1 MGPPC
6 QIVPL
11 GNAIMPVTFVWPLM
25 LNLLVLN
32 QVPSYLRGKHCRKGW
47 VKNCTGTAGEMS
59 DWNPGLCHNG
69 SISFSARK
77 FPRSNKF
84 TLGLHWMQN
93 WSDCRSHR
101 ESILCVCVPARA
113 PSAVQSVCALH
124 MHLLPFSASSCIGL
138 RMPQKI
144 DFLWNKKVNRGIG
157 QFWAICLVRTLV
169 GGKAHRIVI

>member
-1 MGPPC
+1 
-6 QIVPL
+6 
-11 GNAIMPVTFVWPLM
+11 
-25 LNLLVLN
+25 
-32 QVPSYLRGKHCRKGW
+32 
-47 VKNCTGTAGEMS
+47 MS

-69 SISFSARK
+69 SISLSARK

-124 MHLLPFSASSCIGL
+124 IHLLPFSASFCIGL

-144 DFLWNKKVNRGIG
+144 DFLWNKKVNRGIR

-169 GGKAHRIVI
+169 GGKAHRTVIQNYSLIKSHINCSQRCILLCEREIFFCFSCKTHQ